1 MLSSNVLIGSGSG
14 RRRRRNFARAGGRR
28 GAHGVTRPTNDG
40 LATGLFDFI
49 AHFGFRVQALCRR
62 EMMRE
67 LGSKPRHKVPAPQA
81 NGVAAR
87 LGPPWVVVL
96 RPVAPGS
103 SQNRG
108 FPAGGVHAR
117 RRAWAR
123 LTRRQPP
130 HARARALPETG
141 SAWPS
146 PDSTANGEESGKFE
160 KCRDRQRVGKAT
172 SGEICSCWWQARRA
186 RSDAPYHAGRAA
198 GLFDFMACF
207 GVRVQALCRREMMRE
222 LGSKP
227 RHKLPAPQANGVA
240 ARLRPPPSTT
250 GGSRGRRLWI

>member
-1 MLSSNVLIGSGSG
+1 MPQSACSAGKRSRSATRSTLGGGSG
-14 RRRRRNFARAGGRR
+14 RRREGHFAPARCRR

-123 LTRRQPP
+123 WTRRQPP
-130 HARARALPETG
+130 HARARALPETNPYTNVP
-141 SAWPS
+141 AV
-146 PDSTANGEESGKFE
+146 GESHLN
-160 KCRDRQRVGKAT
+160 VG
-172 SGEICSCWWQARRA
+172 I
-186 RSDAPYHAGRAA
+186 H
-198 GLFDFMACF
+198 
-207 GVRVQALCRREMMRE
+207 
-222 LGSKP
+222 
-227 RHKLPAPQANGVA
+227 
-240 ARLRPPPSTT
+240 
-250 GGSRGRRLWI
+250 